1 MSRLRWGK
9 LQLASRA
16 LWGRMV
22 SCAPVGNRR
31 PAAAGTFRHRMVR
44 VSITATAAAALLALC
59 ILSVSSAQAPP
70 PDPMFQA
77 MRDEIDRAR
86 KLSLANLEAPYFVE
100 YTIDEQESFSLSAT
114 LGGLLSRR
122 KERFRLPAL

>member
-22 SCAPVGNRR
+22 SCARPRGYPGNRR
-31 PAAAGTFRHRMVR
+31 SAAISASLLF
-44 VSITATAAAALLALC
+44 SAAALLALC

-100 YTIDEQESFSLSAT
+100 YTIDEQES
-114 LGGLLSRR
+114 
-122 KERFRLPAL
+122 